1 MKEVLFDFE
10 EFMDRIDGPRSNVHA
25 AYTRKDSN
33 VFVSYT
39 FRLSFLATPS
49 LVVVYEKSLPAA
61 MYGDEEITAFKEECR
76 ELAEKAGA
84 TPGYYEDAEVVQ

>member
-10 EFMDRIDGPRSNVHA
+10 EFMDRIDGSRSNVHA

-39 FRLSFLATPS
+39 FRLSFLETPS
-49 LVVVYEKSLPAA
+49 LVIVYENGMTAA
-61 MYGDEEITAFKEECR
+61 VYEDEKINTFRKECG
-76 ELAEKAGA
+76 ELADRSGA
-84 TPGYYEDAEVVQ
+84 TPGYYEDEEAVQ